1 MSAQSGVESIEECQ
15 RLCRDLTSFHCLS
28 YDWAHTGPGVCRL
41 SHHRPE
47 TLTHVREPYLR
58 VNTSATYT
66 ISNCYNLSV
75 TCHHQSM
82 LATVTS
88 NKEFSGKVYTKSR

>member
-1 MSAQSGVESIEECQ
+1 M
-15 RLCRDLTSFHCLS
+15 
-28 YDWAHTGPGVCRL
+28 TGPTLDQGCVACLTTGVFNNSPSLENLRYDYK
-41 SHHRPE
+41 RPE
-47 TLTHVREPYLR
+47 TLGHVREPYLR
-58 VNTSATYT
+58 VNTSATY
-66 ISNCYNLSV
+66 ILHNCYNLSV